1 MSDKSAREKAI
12 DKIYS
17 LTKLAEHPNTPAH
30 EADAARNRIKALQ
43 DKYGI
48 TEPSRPGPKATPKND
63 RWTGADREAQRRK
76 AQEDAARIRERR
88 AQAQRDWEAKMR
100 NRDQYGRPLTEEE
113 RREAQRDPF
122 SWAQRQDGR
131 SHQQRAEDMKRAW
144 GQQNR
149 TPQEPR
155 CEKPETYFDA
165 GGRPRPRNQHVINC
179 DRCNRRLNPGEG
191 TLFKVGSNW
200 VGRCCEMTPGPRKR
214 RFD

>member
-1 MSDKSAREKAI
+1 MSDKSARDKAI

-17 LTKLAEHPNTPAH
+17 LRKLAEHPNTA
-30 EADAARNRIKALQ
+30 
-43 DKYGI
+43 
-48 TEPSRPGPKATPKND
+48 PKATPTND

-76 AQEDAARIRERR
+76 AREDAARIRERR
-88 AQAQRDWEAKMR
+88 AQMQREWEAKMR
-100 NRDQYGRPLTEEE
+100 DKDAYGRPLSEEE

-131 SHQQRAEDMKRAW
+131 SYQQRAEDMKRAW

-149 TPQEPR
+149 PPQEPR
-155 CEKPETYFDA
+155 CDKPETYFDS

-179 DRCNRRLNPGEG
+179 DRCGRRLNPGEG
-191 TLFKVGSNW
+191 TLFKVMDRW